1 MDRRYAP
8 SRIAAVLQ
16 ALRPDIMALQEV
28 DSRRP
33 HHEGLPQFK
42 YFQQV
47 TGLHAVAGPSVR
59 DAHGEYGNLLL
70 TRFPVTAVR
79 PLDLT
84 VAGREPRTAVDVD
97 LDTPEGPFEVV
108 ALHVGLSKVERAT
121 QFHRLIEALGDLTK
135 AGTPVLL
142 MGDFNEWAPRTGT
155 RLTAITA
162 QFPSVISP
170 RSFPAPAPLLPLDRI
185 YAYPRPAEFRQVLP
199 ATPLVRF
206 SSDHLPVAAD
216 LVRERGGERAQQPAA
231 ALSAPDVALPIQPDS
246 VTSTGRDRSRTPV
259 AQPCGPRRSLEGVR
273 KIEGAMGCSSSLLA
287 RHEQI
292 RVQRPM

>member
-1 MDRRYAP
+1 MRKRAAPSRGAPAVPASQQSAPPSVGRRIRVATYNVHGCVGMDRRYAP

-42 YFQQV
+42 YFEQI

-70 TRFPVTAVR
+70 TRFPVTAVL
-79 PLDLT
+79 LDLT
-84 VAGREPRTAVDVD
+84 VAGRCEPRTAVDVD
-97 LDTPEGPFEVV
+97 LDTPEGPLRVV

-170 RSFPAPAPLLPLDRI
+170 AASRRLRRCCRSTVSTPTRGRSSSVRSC
-185 YAYPRPAEFRQVLP
+185 PRPR
-199 ATPLVRF
+199 
-206 SSDHLPVAAD
+206 SC
-216 LVRERGGERAQQPAA
+216 G
-231 ALSAPDVALPIQPDS
+231 SAPTICRWRQTWFGSGVAS
-246 VTSTGRDRSRTPV
+246 
-259 AQPCGPRRSLEGVR
+259 GPSN
-273 KIEGAMGCSSSLLA
+273 
-287 RHEQI
+287 
-292 RVQRPM
+292 RPPRCRPPTFRPADPAG